1 MLIQDT
7 DNFVVMFTR
16 GEIYACIG
24 MTEKDLSWQSDY
36 TLWPFGPCQRVVKRT
51 EPFSVKRWVEKTKDY
66 TADWKYPYDA

>member
-7 DNFVVMFTR
+7 DTFVVMFTR

-51 EPFSVKRWVEKTKDY
+51 EPFSVKRWVETTRDY